1 MNARNV
7 FGVLLAVG
15 LVFAWSA
22 SSLAAEDIN
31 GDGVV
36 DGGDIQALVASG
48 QLDGGPAGSSLPATR
63 GDRIVD
69 LYVNLQPAPDPAD
82 DPLPSV
88 GLWIQ
93 SDGRDVVNPPDTV
106 ADFVSAYD
114 IRSAQGIFTRGPQN
128 HFGLF
133 FQYSADRIGEGFL
146 PEGAFADGYFLGD
159 ILDPSTADWTAD
171 QFLEDLTGTFLVYN
185 NADAGTALPIDVFV
199 IPEPST
205 LVMLFSVA
213 AVGLVAFWR
222 RRRS

>member
-69 LYVNLQPAPDPAD
+69 LYVNLQP
-82 DPLPSV
+82 
-88 GLWIQ
+88 
-93 SDGRDVVNPPDTV
+93 